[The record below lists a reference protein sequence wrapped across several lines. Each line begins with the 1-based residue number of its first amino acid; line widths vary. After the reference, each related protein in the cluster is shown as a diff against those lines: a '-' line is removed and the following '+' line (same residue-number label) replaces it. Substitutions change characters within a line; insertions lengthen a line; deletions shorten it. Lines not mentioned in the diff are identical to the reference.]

1 MRGSRVPFSPDVRK
15 ITTRRFLRPLK
26 NASAPPHPM
35 MSSSGCGEITIT
47 TLPARS
53 RKGFSPAVAPADS
66 SRRRASMAPR
76 VLRGDAVWGVSLTKS
91 PPRTLP
97 RRYVEQKALLW
108 HNRLS
113 CSVEPTFEV
122 TSLDLNDSLEFHVR
136 EVASVAGGVNRG
148 PRALEE

>member
-1 MRGSRVPFSPDVRK
+1 M
-15 ITTRRFLRPLK
+15 
-26 NASAPPHPM
+26 
-35 MSSSGCGEITIT
+35 
-47 TLPARS
+47 
-53 RKGFSPAVAPADS
+53 
-66 SRRRASMAPR
+66 
-76 VLRGDAVWGVSLTKS
+76 WGVSLTKS

-148 PRALEE
+148 PRALEESGDVRDGEEAVVGDAVDERFWDQGLRQSGVSRRPAFRCIG